1 MTPTDCV
8 PRYEPKGMLFLFVH
22 YLEKEVSYWIFVSL
36 FLFLKREVYY
46 FEILSTL
53 FFSCL
58 TRLEKDRDKL
68 NISLENISVCHR
80 MQLILNSRDRFNLI
94 F

>member
-1 MTPTDCV
+1 MRA
-8 PRYEPKGMLFLFVH
+8 RYEPKGMLFLFVH

-53 FFSCL
+53 FFFL
-58 TRLEKDRDKL
+58 FDAIRRLEKDRDKL

>member
-1 MTPTDCV
+1 M
-8 PRYEPKGMLFLFVH
+8 
-22 YLEKEVSYWIFVSL
+22 SL

-53 FFSCL
+53 FFFL
-58 TRLEKDRDKL
+58 FDAIRRLEKDRDKL